1 MARVSRFLRLQ
12 ITVTVR
18 PNLNLIVIASKRQED
33 PGCRSYAYVYFRVK
47 GC

>member
-18 PNLNLIVIASKRQED
+18 PNLNLVIASKRQED